1 MEQKIQQTENIGMVI
16 GLLKS
21 KDIRTG
27 TSERG
32 NYANGNIVVQVKNE
46 YGVSEIKIDVMQNE
60 KYNNGN
66 DNKAYKSL
74 LTIRDT
80 YKTIKD
86 HGEENADLVQVYVK
100 IDENNY
106 YAKDEDAMRETIRL
120 MATTDF
126 DKGFFTPISRVKD
139 VNAKQTARISF
150 GGFIQDITKKEDGT
164 LDVSMVGAT
173 YSGKAI
179 KHKLQVGQE
188 LASAFQN
195 TYFVGQS
202 TTLYYVIVNA
212 VELVKAKEEV
222 AFGEGS
228 GMTVE
233 KFTRKN
239 LVVGGSNP
247 HVNGLTQEQ
256 VAHMLKIRTVE
267 LEEKLEKER
276 AKANNATGNVGFGG
290 ATGGFGDMNAGFGGL
305 AGTVNTTVS
314 AGGFGGE
321 TMTEMSNPFGM
332 A

>member
-27 TSERG
+27 TGEKG

-46 YGVSEIKIDVMQNE
+46 YGVSEIKIEVMQSE
-60 KYNNGN
+60 KYNNGK

-80 YKTIKD
+80 YKTIKE
-86 HGEENADLVQVYVK
+86 HGEENAELVQVYVK
-100 IDENNY
+100 VDENNY
-106 YAKDEDAMRETIRL
+106 YAKDDDSIRETVRL
-120 MATTDF
+120 IATTDF
-126 DKGFFTPISRVKD
+126 DKGFYTPISRVKD

-150 GGFIQDITKKEDGT
+150 GGFIQDIQKKDDGT

-188 LASAFQN
+188 LAGAFQS

-239 LVVGGSNP
+239 LIVGGSNP
-247 HVNGLTQEQ
+247 HINGLTQEQ
-256 VAHMLKIRTVE
+256 VAQMLKIRTVE

-276 AKANNATGNVGFGG
+276 AKANNVSTNANTGFGTTG
-290 ATGGFGDMNAGFGGL
+290 FGDVGTTGGFTGGFGNTGMGDM
-305 AGTVNTTVS
+305 T
-314 AGGFGGE
+314 
-321 TMTEMSNPFGM
+321 NPFGM
-332 A
+332 

>member
-21 KDIRTG
+21 KDIKTETG
-27 TSERG
+27 ENG
-32 NYANGNIVVQVKNE
+32 NYVKGNIVVQVKNE
-46 YGVSEIKIDVMQNE
+46 YGVSEIRIEIMQSE

-66 DNKAYKSL
+66 DNKAYKAM
-74 LTIRDT
+74 LTVRDT

-86 HGEENADLVQVYVK
+86 HGEENAELVQVYVK
-100 IDENNY
+100 VEENNY
-106 YAKDEDAMRETIRL
+106 YSKEDDAMRETIRL
-120 MATTDF
+120 TATTDF
-126 DKGFFTPISRVKD
+126 DKGFYTPISRVKD

-150 GGFIQDITKKEDGT
+150 GGFIQDIVKKEDGT
-164 LDVSMVGAT
+164 LDVAMVGAT

-188 LASAFQN
+188 LAGAFQS

-212 VELVKAKEEV
+212 VELIKTQEEV

-228 GMTVE
+228 GITIE

-239 LVVGGSNP
+239 LIVGGSNP
-247 HVNGLTQEQ
+247 HTNGLTQEQ

-267 LEEKLEKER
+267 LEEKLEKGR
-276 AKANNATGNVGFGG
+276 DKAKNASANATGGFGG
-290 ATGGFGDMNAGFGGL
+290 ATGGFGDINNGFGG
-305 AGTVNTTVS
+305 TTG
-314 AGGFGGE
+314 ATGGFGGN
-321 TMTEMSNPFGM
+321 TMPDMTNPFGM